1 MKCLAVSVL
10 VLVIT
15 LSLFGFVFAQEEK
28 PDATLTLSKGQVAV
42 GIGWSWGDGVL
53 TFKGKKYPFKVGG
66 LSVVDVG
73 ITKGNAVGKVY
84 HLKKLSD
91 FNGTYTGAAAEGTIG
106 GGAGVSAMKNQ
117 NGVVIELQSTTQGV
131 NFKLAGE
138 GVKFTLK

>member
-1 MKCLAVSVL
+1 MKRLIVSVL

-15 LSLFGFVFAQEEK
+15 LSLFGSVFAQEEK
-28 PDATLTLSKGQVAV
+28 PNATLTLSKGQVAV

-53 TFKGKKYPFKVGG
+53 TFKGKNYPFKVGG

-73 ITKGNAVGKVY
+73 ITKANAVGKVY

-91 FNGTYTGAAAEGTIG
+91 FNGTYAGAAAEGTIG
-106 GGAGVSAMKNQ
+106 GGAGISTMKNQ

-138 GVKFTLK
+138 GVKFTLE

>member
-1 MKCLAVSVL
+1 MKRLIVSVL

-15 LSLFGFVFAQEEK
+15 LSLFGSVFAQEEK

-53 TFKGKKYPFKVGG
+53 TFKGKNYPFKVGG

-106 GGAGVSAMKNQ
+106 GGAGISAMKNQ

>member
-1 MKCLAVSVL
+1 MKRLIVSGL

-15 LSLFGFVFAQEEK
+15 LSLFGLVFAQEEK
-28 PDATLTLSKGQVAV
+28 PDATLTLSRGQVAV

-73 ITKGNAVGKVY
+73 ITKANAVGKVY

-91 FNGTYTGAAAEGTIG
+91 FNGTYAGAAEEGTIG
-106 GGAGVSAMKNQ
+106 GGAGIS
-117 NGVVIELQSTTQGV
+117 
-131 NFKLAGE
+131 
-138 GVKFTLK
+138 TLKDQK

>member
-1 MKCLAVSVL
+1 MKRLIVSVL

-15 LSLFGFVFAQEEK
+15 LSLFGSVFAQEEK

-53 TFKGKKYPFKVGG
+53 TFKGKNYPFKVGG

-73 ITKGNAVGKVY
+73 ITKANAVGKVY

-106 GGAGVSAMKNQ
+106 GGAGISAMKNQ